1 MIQEI
6 VCTPNCSESPE
17 PCICVKQPAFLVAN
31 KIAHKK
37 DIQFSEFMQWY
48 YDNKITD
55 ERSRRIITDLMY
67 EWYKQKP
74 NEPLLCDNTD
84 VARNQGI

>member
-1 MIQEI
+1 MKTNYEMIRET

-17 PCICVKQPAFLVAN
+17 HCICAKRPAFFVAN
-31 KIAHKK
+31 KIAHQK

-48 YDNKITD
+48 HDNKITD
-55 ERSRRIITDLMY
+55 ERSRRVIIDLMF

-74 NEPLLCDNTD
+74 NEPL
-84 VARNQGI
+84 VVR